1 MSRQM
6 CFAWCATVT
15 FKSNTWYCG
24 LQGGKQMQKIL
35 VAHDGSKSSDKALK
49 KAIELT
55 TNFNSSLTI
64 LAVVPELY
72 LTELGDADRNRIT
85 DSLTRETTDS
95 MEKIR
100 KALSGKSIDVKTV
113 VRQGDPAEKI
123 LETAQKMKV
132 DLIVTGSHGRHG
144 TKKFLLGS
152 VSGKIVDY
160 SKCPVLVVK

>member
-1 MSRQM
+1 
-6 CFAWCATVT
+6 
-15 FKSNTWYCG
+15 
-24 LQGGKQMQKIL
+24 MQKIL

-49 KAIELT
+49 KAVELAI
-55 TNFNSSLTI
+55 NFNASLTV
-64 LAVVPELY
+64 LAVIPELY
-72 LTELGDADRNRIT
+72 LTELSDVDRNRI
-85 DSLTRETTDS
+85 SEALSRETTEA

-100 KALSGKSIDVKTV
+100 KSLSGKSMEVKTLI
-113 VRQGDPAEKI
+113 RQGDPAEKI

-152 VSGKIVDY
+152 VSSKIVDY

>member
-1 MSRQM
+1 M
-6 CFAWCATVT
+6 
-15 FKSNTWYCG
+15 K
-24 LQGGKQMQKIL
+24 KIL

-49 KAIELT
+49 KAVEIAI
-55 TNFNSSLTI
+55 NFNASLTV
-64 LAVVPELY
+64 LAVIPELY
-72 LTELGDADRNRIT
+72 LTELSDVDRNRIFEAL
-85 DSLTRETTDS
+85 SRETTEA

-100 KALSGKSIDVKTV
+100 KSLSGKSMEVKTLI
-113 VRQGDPAEKI
+113 RQGDPAEKI

-152 VSGKIVDY
+152 VSSKIVDY

>member
-1 MSRQM
+1 
-6 CFAWCATVT
+6 
-15 FKSNTWYCG
+15 
-24 LQGGKQMQKIL
+24 MQKIL

-49 KAIELT
+49 KAVELAI
-55 TNFNSSLTI
+55 NFNASLTV
-64 LAVVPELY
+64 LAVIPELY
-72 LTELGDADRNRIT
+72 LTELSDADKNRIFEAL
-85 DSLTRETTDS
+85 SRETAEA

-100 KALSGKSIDVKTV
+100 KSLSGKSMEVKTLI
-113 VRQGDPAEKI
+113 RQGDPAEKI

-152 VSGKIVDY
+152 VSSKIVDY